1 MQFCFPGA
9 SPGPMPQNWKV
20 VGGSDKGGII
30 VRAGKELKSE
40 QLADR
45 LSTGALV
52 EQVELVGDRLHYKR
66 LSGTGPED
74 GWVSLTFKEKPL
86 VVKTD
91 EKPAVPV
98 VLMFPG
104 QGSQYVNMLKD
115 VKDIPAVQD
124 MLQKSQT
131 IL

>member
-1 MQFCFPGA
+1 MSQI
-9 SPGPMPQNWKV
+9 WKV

-30 VRAGKELKSE
+30 VRSGKQLSTE
-40 QLADR
+40 QLAAR

-52 EQVELVGDRLHYKR
+52 EEVELVGDRLHYKR

-91 EKPAVPV
+91 EKPALPV

-104 QGSQYVNMLKD
+104 QGSQYVKMLEK

-124 MLQKSQT
+124 ILQKSQT
-131 IL
+131 ILGWDLL